1 MQNKPNFRND
11 KMSANLF
18 NTKDYEGNDDFKH
31 EKTNPIQSQFKPNLT
46 QNKPNLTQFKP
57 KTNPIYRKGKNEFF
71 YVDMELKMK
80 YCDFLAKT
88 YHPKGC
94 QSVARFLI
102 FSWTTGAKRLKCY
115 QRYI

>member
-1 MQNKPNFRND
+1 MNITIDMTSNYKILNAGSGQK
-11 KMSANLF
+11 
-18 NTKDYEGNDDFKH
+18 TK
-31 EKTNPIQSQFKPNLT
+31 PIQTQFKPNLT
-46 QNKPNLTQFKP
+46 QNKANLSQFKA
-57 KTNPIYRKGKNEFF
+57 KTNPICRKGKNEFF